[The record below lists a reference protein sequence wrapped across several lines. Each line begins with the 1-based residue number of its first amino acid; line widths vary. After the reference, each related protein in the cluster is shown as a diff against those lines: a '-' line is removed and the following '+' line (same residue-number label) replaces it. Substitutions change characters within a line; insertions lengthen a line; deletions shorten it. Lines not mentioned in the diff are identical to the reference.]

1 MLQATLKERNTRIT
15 AAQQSPRATIAV
27 CAYAM
32 ANEAWNHSNSWHTIL
47 FTVKLKSFNKF
58 WILATTFKCI
68 HIYLYPHEYM
78 LDSHVVI
85 HLHVCVYALARQ
97 FVTKTPS
104 RPQSFAWRAIT
115 SCKCM
120 HALLLLVKIHCHL
133 LNTVVLQCLML
144 PSFIIL
150 LLRKLQVARLLT
162 DVDYFCDIPLLL
174 SPAVLL
180 LLFFLLCT
188 L

>member
-1 MLQATLKERNTRIT
+1 
-15 AAQQSPRATIAV
+15 
-27 CAYAM
+27 
-32 ANEAWNHSNSWHTIL
+32 
-47 FTVKLKSFNKF
+47 
-58 WILATTFKCI
+58 
-68 HIYLYPHEYM
+68 M

-85 HLHVCVYALARQ
+85 YLHVCVYALARQ

-162 DVDYFCDIPLLL
+162 AEWIIFVTFRYCCRRQCCCYCSFYCAHFNFLIIIFVFGVPHTLAFTLFVLLCWGFHHSCSPLDLTDRL
-174 SPAVLL
+174 DLFYLL
-180 LLFFLLCT
+180 LLFVYYCYFL
-188 L
+188 